1 MTTLLFLLLSMPQ
14 ANATVSKSDMD
25 NVRLQISR
33 GWFVDAEANLTALV
47 QSPQGEEDG
56 AAWLHLARLRASMG
70 FIPKA
75 RVAATNAVNVAR
87 PTLRFQELSV
97 SYLRYL
103 EEGFGLL
110 RAKSP
115 RAATVGTLEIVA
127 TRLPGGNETVEYIAL
142 ANKRLSSPTNFPAD
156 VWLPIGTY
164 EICEQTIQIT
174 AGAVRDVICAQRAL
188 YGDSSAL
195 LHDLFIEAG
204 AGVGGWIGDQSMHPE
219 PSLGAS
225 LGLYT
230 GRIVWRFGVN
240 KSGWIYQP
248 SMGPTARDSKTLP
261 TASIGYAIRMSS
273 PINAQLTLEGQQL
286 SAPSVL
292 EDGTVEG
299 GSLSAVGLGLS
310 GRSSHRLGMLQ
321 LTFGMRTVLLAPL
334 EDYALP
340 TAGDDALHLST
351 NIVMAIAN

>member
-1 MTTLLFLLLSMPQ
+1 MTTLLFLLFSTPQ
-14 ANATVSKSDMD
+14 ATASVSKSDMD

-56 AAWLHLARLRASMG
+56 EAWLHLARLRSSMG
-70 FIPKA
+70 LIPEA
-75 RVAATNAVNVAR
+75 RIAATTAVNVAESSDSR
-87 PTLRFQELSV
+87 DRSV

-103 EEGFGLL
+103 DDGFGLL
-110 RAKSP
+110 RATAP
-115 RAATVGTLEIVA
+115 RSATVGTLEIVA
-127 TRLPGGNETVEYIAL
+127 TRLPGGSETVEYIVL
-142 ANKRLSSPTNFPAD
+142 TNKRLSSPTNFPAD

-164 EICEQTIQIT
+164 ETCEQTTQIT
-174 AGAVRDVICAQRAL
+174 AGIVRDITCNQRAL
-188 YGDSSAL
+188 YGGSPAL

-225 LGLYT
+225 IGLYT

-248 SMGPTARDSKTLP
+248 SMGSTARDSKTLP

-292 EDGTVEG
+292 EDGTVG
-299 GSLSAVGLGLS
+299 GSSLSAVGLGLS
-310 GRSSHRLGMLQ
+310 GRSNHRLGSLQ
-321 LTFGMRTVLLAPL
+321 LTFGIRTVLLTPL
-334 EDYALP
+334 EAYALP
-340 TAGDDALHLST
+340 TAGHDALHLST
-351 NIVMAIAN
+351 NVVMAIAN